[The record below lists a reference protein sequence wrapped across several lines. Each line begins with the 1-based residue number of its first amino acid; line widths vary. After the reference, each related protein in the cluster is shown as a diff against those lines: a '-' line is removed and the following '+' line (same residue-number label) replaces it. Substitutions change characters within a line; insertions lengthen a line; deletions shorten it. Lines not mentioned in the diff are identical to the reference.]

1 MVQKLDFTI
10 LVMTRHFQKIL
21 NLAQLITL
29 FLEAKA
35 GLTKKKIFV
44 GLAGHAIV
52 REEIDH
58 EIENQKLE

>member
-1 MVQKLDFTI
+1 
-10 LVMTRHFQKIL
+10 MTRHFQKIL

-44 GLAGHAIV
+44 GLAGHAIA
-52 REEIDH
+52 REETDH
-58 EIENQKLE
+58 EIEN